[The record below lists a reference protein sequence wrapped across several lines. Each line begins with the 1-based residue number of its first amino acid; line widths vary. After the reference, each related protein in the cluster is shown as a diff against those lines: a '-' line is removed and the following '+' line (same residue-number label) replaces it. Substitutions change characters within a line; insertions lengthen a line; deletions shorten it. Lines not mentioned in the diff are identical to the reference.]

1 MLCSV
6 TKILVVCKI
15 CQYISAACSTERE
28 PSGEVESRKEAEENK
43 ENMRQSNCFTDAS
56 GIIYDI
62 DSWNESVIS
71 GKIALKKYNIVMS
84 MYIH

>member
-1 MLCSV
+1 MTINLSV
-6 TKILVVCKI
+6 A
-15 CQYISAACSTERE
+15 SSMERE
-28 PSGEVESRKEAEENK
+28 PSGEMESRKEAEENK

-71 GKIALKKYNIVMS
+71 GK
-84 MYIH
+84 

>member
-1 MLCSV
+1 M
-6 TKILVVCKI
+6 
-15 CQYISAACSTERE
+15 ERE
-28 PSGEVESRKEAEENK
+28 TSGEVESRKEAEENK

-71 GKIALKKYNIVMS
+71 GKKLTRKIQYINIGEDTLIMKLHEVFVYFYFMFCFD
-84 MYIH
+84 